1 MSDSHKFKDS
11 KSDLRNKCLDH
22 QFSIVFTK
30 NLIKLHESL
39 NNNLKWCSHGRAN
52 GVEGRSTKNQNI
64 KQLFVR
70 GSNT

>member
-1 MSDSHKFKDS
+1 MNSIVLHVVGWDVVAQYKKRTGMSDSHKFKDS

-39 NNNLKWCSHGRAN
+39 NNNLK
-52 GVEGRSTKNQNI
+52 
-64 KQLFVR
+64 
-70 GSNT
+70 

>member
-1 MSDSHKFKDS
+1 MNSMVLHLVGWDYVAQYKNGQECATHIIEDS

-39 NNNLKWCSHGRAN
+39 NNVLK
-52 GVEGRSTKNQNI
+52 
-64 KQLFVR
+64 
-70 GSNT
+70 